1 MVDAERYISVEMSL
15 IGSLLEIREMQ
26 AGRLP
31 KKTWKELRAEIEKEI
46 EKEDSQMETTR
57 DYISVE
63 QSIIDSLIEVKLMQE
78 GKLSKPTL
86 EDFFAHLDEMVEQ
99 EKANENNPDE
109 KIQ

>member
-1 MVDAERYISVEMSL
+1 MDAERYISVEMSL

-46 EKEDSQMETTR
+46 EEEDSQMETTR

-63 QSIIDSLIEVKLMQE
+63 QSIIGSLIEVKLMQE

-99 EKANENNPDE
+99 EKANEDNPDE